1 MTTSPDSARFDYI
14 VIGAGSAGCVLAN
27 RLTAS
32 GRHRVLL
39 LEAGG
44 HDRHMWIHIPLG
56 FAKLFNNAKV
66 NWLYKSEPEP
76 ELNNRQ
82 VIQPRGK
89 VLGGSS
95 SINGLLYIRGQKED
109 FDHWRQLGNTGWAFG
124 DVLPYFRRAE
134 DQERGEDELHGVGGP
149 LTVSNVC
156 EPHPLCEAFLTAAE
170 QAGIPRNDDFN
181 GPQQEGAGYFQL
193 TAKNGRRWST
203 AAGYLKQARQ
213 RPNLALTTD
222 ALATRVLFDGRRA
235 IGVEYRKGATTH
247 TAYADGEVIL
257 AGGAFNSPQ
266 LLQLSGLG
274 PAKILRELG
283 IAVVADMPGVGA
295 DLQDHLQVRVQL
307 RCTEPITANDVL
319 NDWRH
324 RCGAGLRYILRR
336 KGLLSIGAGY
346 AGAFLKT
353 RPELASPDVQFHFLI
368 FSTETA
374 GANVHPFSGF
384 MASVCQL
391 RPESR
396 GFVRIKSSDPAMA
409 PAIQLRYL
417 TSRSDCDTIVAGF
430 KKLRAVMNEPVMR
443 RYIAEERMPGRGLRQ
458 RCRYPRLCAGD
469 RHHGL
474 SSDLDL
480 PHGLRPERRGRRTAA
495 RTRLRAPARH
505 RRVNHAHGRVRQHQ
519 RRHRDDRRERRG
531 YGAGGC
537 GGGSPAGSVGVAFP
551 ATRGIARLIVQA
563 RPVKRSTFAT
573 ELSPMSMTP
582 PSLPPQTQTPQPV
595 VSNTQL
601 ALAVYI
607 LYLASY
613 VVGIT
618 AVVGVIIAHVQIGGT
633 ADPMLRSH
641 YQWQIRTFWI
651 GLLYFVV
658 GVVLCFILVGILVL
672 LFWFIWTVV
681 RTIKGLLA
689 LNENKAIANPTS
701 WLFG

>member
-1 MTTSPDSARFDYI
+1 MAAGPQAAHFDYI
-14 VIGAGSAGCVLAN
+14 IVGAGSAGCVLAN

-44 HDRHMWIHIPLG
+44 RDNHMWIHIPLG
-56 FAKLFNNAKV
+56 FAKLFNNAEV

-109 FDHWRQLGNTGWAFG
+109 FDHWRQLGNAGWAFA

-134 DQERGEDELHGVGGP
+134 DQERGADELHGSGGP
-149 LTVSNVC
+149 LSVSDVC

-170 QAGIPRNDDFN
+170 NAGIPRTDDFN
-181 GPQQEGAGYFQL
+181 GPRQEGAGYFQL

-203 AAGYLKQARQ
+203 AAGYLRQAQR
-213 RPNLALTTD
+213 RPNLTLATD

-235 IGVEYRKGATTH
+235 IGIEYRQGGTTQ

-274 PAKILRELG
+274 AAKVLRDLG
-283 IAVVADMPGVGA
+283 IPVIADMPGIGA
-295 DLQDHLQVRVQL
+295 DLQDHLQVRMQL
-307 RCTEPITANDVL
+307 RCTEPITANDVI
-319 NDWRH
+319 NSRRH
-324 RCGAGLRYILRR
+324 RYGAGLRYFLSR

-346 AGAFLKT
+346 AGAFLRT

-396 GFVRIKSSDPAMA
+396 GFVRIKSSDPAAA
-409 PAIQLRYL
+409 PAIQPRYL
-417 TSRSDCDTIVAGF
+417 SSRADCDTIVAGF

-443 RYIAEERMPGRGLRQ
+443 RYIAEEHMPGPSCISDDDILAYARATGTTVYHPTST
-458 RCRYPRLCAGD
+458 CRMG
-469 RHHGL
+469 
-474 SSDLDL
+474 SDPNAVVD
-480 PHGLRPERRGRRTAA
+480 E
-495 RTRLRAPARH
+495 RLRVHGFERL
-505 RRVNHAHGRVRQHQ
+505 RVIDA
-519 RRHRDDRRERRG
+519 
-531 YGAGGC
+531 
-537 GGGSPAGSVGVAFP
+537 SIMP
-551 ATRGIARLIVQA
+551 T
-563 RPVKRSTFAT
+563 
-573 ELSPMSMTP
+573 
-582 PSLPPQTQTPQPV
+582 V
-595 VSNTQL
+595 VSGNTNAATVMIGEKGADMVL
-601 ALAVYI
+601 EDAGASAPIALSA
-607 LYLASY
+607 
-613 VVGIT
+613 
-618 AVVGVIIAHVQIGGT
+618 
-633 ADPMLRSH
+633 
-641 YQWQIRTFWI
+641 
-651 GLLYFVV
+651 
-658 GVVLCFILVGILVL
+658 
-672 LFWFIWTVV
+672 
-681 RTIKGLLA
+681 
-689 LNENKAIANPTS
+689 
-701 WLFG
+701 